1 MSEHL
6 PPTHMNL
13 INNTRLETAGQTALT
28 DLRSRIRHKVEACA
42 FLSNCPFWQHLT
54 ETLGKSRCIQGGQ
67 SQAVLPNG
75 SGLLCSGVE
84 ADCSR
89 LITLKCCKA
98 GAASPSSTFGQDNSE
113 DRVCG
118 PESHGLISEIRSK
131 LY

>member
-6 PPTHMNL
+6 PPTHTNL

-54 ETLGKSRCIQGGQ
+54 ETLGKSRCTQGGQ
-67 SQAVLPNG
+67 SQAVLPNR
-75 SGLLCSGVE
+75 SGVLCSGVE

-89 LITLKCCKA
+89 LIDHKTFCVLMLVLK
-98 GAASPSSTFGQDNSE
+98 N
-113 DRVCG
+113 
-118 PESHGLISEIRSK
+118 LILLEATAYDVRRK
-131 LY
+131 LGTELNININLH